1 MWGCVI
7 INIFENLNIP
17 EHGESFIYLYEK
29 DGVLIERIVS
39 SDILEVKEYNQPY
52 DEWIV
57 LLEGEA
63 RLEVNNKEIFLH
75 KGDTSLLEKNIPHK
89 VLSTKKGTIWLCIH
103 LKKS

>member
-1 MWGCVI
+1 M
-7 INIFENLNIP
+7 NLFEDLNIP
-17 EHGESFIYLYEK
+17 NSGESFVSLYEK
-29 DGVLIERIVS
+29 DGILIERIVS
-39 SDILEVKEYNQPY
+39 SDKLEAKQYNQPY

-75 KGDTSLLEKNIPHK
+75 KGDTSLLEKNVPHK